1 MKWFAHEEGDVE
13 VGEATMPSDSD
24 VHGTIRNLIR
34 RLRFD
39 HGEMTRQER
48 AVRVGVTRRT
58 IIALEAGKYV
68 PSLLLAFRLA
78 RGFGVSVEGVFQFHD
93 GEHSSSAVKVQDGK

>member
-1 MKWFAHEEGDVE
+1 MASKNQEQLQN
-13 VGEATMPSDSD
+13 
-24 VHGTIRNLIR
+24 RIR

-39 HGEMTRQER
+39 HSEMTQQEL
-48 AVRVGVTRRT
+48 AERVGVTRQT

-78 RGFGVSVEGVFQFHD
+78 AAFGVKVEDVFQYE
-93 GEHSSSAVKVQDGK
+93 GRLPK